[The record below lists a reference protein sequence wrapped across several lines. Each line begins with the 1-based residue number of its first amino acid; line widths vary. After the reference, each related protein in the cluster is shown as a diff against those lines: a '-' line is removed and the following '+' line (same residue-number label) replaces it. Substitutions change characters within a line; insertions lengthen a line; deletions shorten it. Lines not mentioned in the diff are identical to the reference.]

1 MNTHFPS
8 LHLDNNLMNNRPT
21 ITIITICYNAQATIS
36 RTLESIQAQTY
47 TELEYLVIDGA
58 SKDAT
63 LELVS
68 QLAPRAQVFSERDHG
83 LYDAMNKGLKRATGD
98 YVWYINAGDAL
109 PSPTTVEELV
119 VDAFSGGQ
127 IPDVIY
133 GDTRLIDSEG
143 KELGLRRLR
152 PPHELTWRSF
162 KEGMLVCHQAFIVRR
177 TLAPLYNLRYRFSS
191 DVDWCIRVLKE
202 AKVCYFI
209 DRPIALY
216 LNEGTTTANHR
227 ASLIE
232 RFEIMSEHYGLWR
245 TLLKHLR
252 FLFVR
257 KR

>member
-21 ITIITICYNAQATIS
+21 ITIITICYNAQATIT

-63 LELVS
+63 LELVA
-68 QLAPRAQVFSERDHG
+68 QLAPRALVFSERDHG

-119 VDAFSGGQ
+119 ADAFAGGQ
-127 IPDVIY
+127 MPDVIY

-143 KELGLRRLR
+143 KDLGLRRLR

-162 KEGMLVCHQAFIVRR
+162 EEGMLVCHQAFIVRR

>member
-1 MNTHFPS
+1 
-8 LHLDNNLMNNRPT
+8 
-21 ITIITICYNAQATIS
+21 
-36 RTLESIQAQTY
+36 
-47 TELEYLVIDGA
+47 
-58 SKDAT
+58 
-63 LELVS
+63 
-68 QLAPRAQVFSERDHG
+68 
-83 LYDAMNKGLKRATGD
+83 MNKGLKRATGN

-119 VDAFSGGQ
+119 ADAFAGGQ
-127 IPDVIY
+127 MPDVIY

-162 KEGMLVCHQAFIVRR
+162 EEGMLVCHQAFIVRR
-177 TLAPLYNLRYRFSS
+177 TLAPLYNIRYRFSS

-202 AKVCYFI
+202 AKHCYFI

-232 RFEIMSEHYGLWR
+232 RFEIMSEHYGLWH